1 MFDIREIFDASRH
14 RDTGRDG
21 TPPAGWS
28 PASLLRLVR
37 EFYRQPFAWLLLVVT
52 DLTLVYGGG
61 AAMFWYHSYFLGE
74 GGPAI
79 SPYLHWFVD
88 STAGLVGLTPVLF
101 VILPIA
107 ARAAWD
113 AAPVRAHSMTQGPAA
128 ARTSST
134 TAQRSTRNNVRPVSF
149 MAVGGILFALATAP
163 GPIVHDNL
171 VGRGT
176 WLAGE
181 ITKLWGNGRPL
192 PATHHLTPITA
203 VLTQEAFGL
212 PLYPAL
218 MGILLVLGGF
228 LFKASN
234 RRAAEAAD
242 RPMVG
247 ADRR

>member
-1 MFDIREIFDASRH
+1 M
-14 RDTGRDG
+14 
-21 TPPAGWS
+21 
-28 PASLLRLVR
+28 LKLVR

-52 DLTLVYGGG
+52 DLALVYGGG

-88 STAGLVGLTPVLF
+88 STAGLVGLSPVLF

-113 AAPVRAHSMTQGPAA
+113 AAPRPEDGTNAPDGTRTTGGKDGTKYV
-128 ARTSST
+128 ARGS
-134 TAQRSTRNNVRPVSF
+134 VRPVSF

-163 GPIVHDNL
+163 GPIVHDRL

-181 ITKLWGNGRPL
+181 ITRLWGDGRPL
-192 PATHHLTPITA
+192 PPHHELTPTA
-203 VLTQEAFGL
+203 AILTQEAFGL
-212 PLYPAL
+212 PLYLALFGLVIAVGGAL
-218 MGILLVLGGF
+218 MKRTAGRTTVAAG
-228 LFKASN
+228 
-234 RRAAEAAD
+234 RAGDGVQELSVD
-242 RPMVG
+242 RTGVS
-247 ADRR
+247 RS

>member
-1 MFDIREIFDASRH
+1 M
-14 RDTGRDG
+14 
-21 TPPAGWS
+21 
-28 PASLLRLVR
+28 LRLVR

-88 STAGLVGLTPVLF
+88 STAGLVGLTPMLF
-101 VILPIA
+101 LILPIA

-113 AAPVRAHSMTQGPAA
+113 ASPARAQGTTEDSAA
-128 ARTSST
+128 AGDSGST
-134 TAQRSTRNNVRPVSF
+134 AKPVLRNVRPVSF

-176 WLAGE
+176 WLAAE

-192 PATHHLTPITA
+192 PATHHLTPMTA
-203 VLTQEAFGL
+203 ILTQEAFGL

-218 MGILLVLGGF
+218 LGLLLIAGSA
-228 LFKASN
+228 LFRSLN
-234 RRAAEAAD
+234 RRAAEAVD
-242 RPMVG
+242 RPMVS
-247 ADRR
+247 ADRG